1 MSNQYCSIL
10 QSPLG
15 PISIFADDQ
24 YVQKI
29 TFKEPSD
36 SDNEADSSTLAENE
50 LTKLALSQLTDYFEG
65 RLKTFTLPLKQP
77 GTAFQQEV
85 WSALATIGYGVTR
98 SYLQMAKQMNNVL
111 AIRAMAAA
119 NGKNNLAI
127 VVPCHRVIGSDGTL
141 VGYAGSLWRKK
152 WLLDHEREV
161 SQQGQMT
168 LKF

>member
-1 MSNQYCSIL
+1 MNIQYCSIL

-15 PISIFADDQ
+15 PVSIFADEQ
-24 YVQKI
+24 FVQKI
-29 TFKEPSD
+29 TFQEDLIAEP
-36 SDNEADSSTLAENE
+36 NENE
-50 LTKLALSQLTDYFEG
+50 VTQLALLQLTAYFEG
-65 RLKTFTLPLKQP
+65 NLKTFSLPLKQS

-85 WSALATIGYGVTR
+85 WSALLSIDYGLTR

>member
-1 MSNQYCSIL
+1 MNIQYSSIL

-15 PISIFADDQ
+15 PISIIADAQ
-24 YVQKI
+24 FVQQI
-29 TFKEPSD
+29 TFKENLITEPQ
-36 SDNEADSSTLAENE
+36 ENE
-50 LTKLALSQLTDYFEG
+50 ITQLAVSQLTAYFEG
-65 RLKTFTLPLKQP
+65 NLKTFTLPIKQT

-85 WSALATIGYGVTR
+85 WSALLTIDYAVTR

>member
-1 MSNQYCSIL
+1 MNIQYCSIL

-15 PISIFADDQ
+15 PISIIADEQ
-24 YVQKI
+24 FIQQI
-29 TFKEPSD
+29 TFKENLITEPQ
-36 SDNEADSSTLAENE
+36 ENE
-50 LTKLALSQLTDYFEG
+50 VTKLAVSQLTAYFEG
-65 RLKTFTLPLKQP
+65 SLKTFTLPIKQP

-85 WSALATIGYGVTR
+85 WSALLTIDYGVTR

>member
-1 MSNQYCSIL
+1 MNIQYCSIL

-15 PISIFADDQ
+15 PVSIFADEQ
-24 YVQKI
+24 FVQKI
-29 TFKEPSD
+29 TFQEDLIAEP
-36 SDNEADSSTLAENE
+36 NENE
-50 LTKLALSQLTDYFEG
+50 VTQLALSQLTAYFEG
-65 RLKTFTLPLKQP
+65 NLKTFSLPLKQS

-85 WSALATIGYGVTR
+85 WSALLSIDYGLTR

>member
-1 MSNQYCSIL
+1 MNIQYCSIL

-15 PISIFADDQ
+15 PISIIADEQ
-24 YVQKI
+24 FVQQI
-29 TFKEPSD
+29 TFKENLF
-36 SDNEADSSTLAENE
+36 NEPQENE
-50 LTKLALSQLTDYFEG
+50 VTQLAASQLTAYFEG
-65 RLKTFTLPLKQP
+65 NLKTFTLPIKQA

-85 WSALATIGYGVTR
+85 WSALLTIDYGVTR

>member
-1 MSNQYCSIL
+1 MNIQYCSIL

-15 PISIFADDQ
+15 PISIIADEQ
-24 YVQKI
+24 FVQAI
-29 TFKEPSD
+29 TFKENLITEPQ
-36 SDNEADSSTLAENE
+36 ENE
-50 LTKLALSQLTDYFEG
+50 VTKLAVSQLMAYFEG
-65 RLKTFTLPLKQP
+65 NLKTFTLPIKQA

-85 WSALATIGYGVTR
+85 WSALLTIDYGVTR

>member
-1 MSNQYCSIL
+1 MNIQYCSIL

-15 PISIFADDQ
+15 PISIVADEQ
-24 YVQKI
+24 FVQKI
-29 TFKEPSD
+29 SFKEHIITEQ
-36 SDNEADSSTLAENE
+36 NENE
-50 LTKLALSQLTDYFEG
+50 ITQLAVSQLTAYFEG
-65 RLKTFTLPLKQP
+65 SLKTFTLPIQQP

-85 WSALATIGYGVTR
+85 WAALLTIDYGVTR

-161 SQQGQMT
+161 SQQGQMM

>member
-1 MSNQYCSIL
+1 MNIQYCSIL

-15 PISIFADDQ
+15 PVSIFADEQ
-24 YVQKI
+24 FVQKI
-29 TFKEPSD
+29 TFQEDLIAEP
-36 SDNEADSSTLAENE
+36 NENGVTQ
-50 LTKLALSQLTDYFEG
+50 LALSQLTAYFEG
-65 RLKTFTLPLKQP
+65 NLKTFSLPLKQS

-85 WSALATIGYGVTR
+85 WSALLSIDYGLTR

-127 VVPCHRVIGSDGTL
+127 VVPCHRVIGGDGTL

>member
-1 MSNQYCSIL
+1 MNIQYCSIL

-15 PISIFADDQ
+15 PISIVADEQ
-24 YVQKI
+24 FVQKI
-29 TFKEPSD
+29 SFKE
-36 SDNEADSSTLAENE
+36 NLITEQNENE
-50 LTKLALSQLTDYFEG
+50 ITQLAVSQLTAYFEG
-65 RLKTFTLPLKQP
+65 GLKTFTLPIKQS

-85 WSALATIGYGVTR
+85 WSALLTIDYGVTR

>member
-1 MSNQYCSIL
+1 MNIQYCSIL
-10 QSPLG
+10 QSPVG
-15 PISIFADDQ
+15 PVSIFADEQ
-24 YVQKI
+24 FVQKI
-29 TFKEPSD
+29 TFKEELITEP
-36 SDNEADSSTLAENE
+36 NENGITQLAE
-50 LTKLALSQLTDYFEG
+50 SQLRAYFEG
-65 RLKTFTLPLKQP
+65 DLKVFTLPIKQP

-85 WSALATIGYGVTR
+85 WAALLTIDYGVTR

-119 NGKNNLAI
+119 NGKNELAI

>member
-1 MSNQYCSIL
+1 MNIQYCSIL
-10 QSPLG
+10 QSPVG
-15 PISIFADDQ
+15 PVSIFADEQ
-24 YVQKI
+24 FVQKI
-29 TFKEPSD
+29 TFKEDLITEP
-36 SDNEADSSTLAENE
+36 NENEITRLAE
-50 LTKLALSQLTDYFEG
+50 SQLKAYFEG
-65 RLKTFTLPLKQP
+65 DLKVFTLPIKQP
-77 GTAFQQEV
+77 GTTFQQEV
-85 WSALATIGYGVTR
+85 WAALLTIDYGITR

-119 NGKNNLAI
+119 NGKNELAI

>member
-1 MSNQYCSIL
+1 MNIQYCSIL
-10 QSPLG
+10 QSPVG
-15 PISIFADDQ
+15 PVSIFADEQ
-24 YVQKI
+24 FVQKI
-29 TFKEPSD
+29 TFKEGLITEP
-36 SDNEADSSTLAENE
+36 NENE
-50 LTKLALSQLTDYFEG
+50 VTQLAVAQLSAYFDG
-65 RLKTFTLPLKQP
+65 NLRTFSLPVKQP

-85 WSALATIGYGVTR
+85 WAALLTIDYGITR

-119 NGKNNLAI
+119 NGKNDLAI
-127 VVPCHRVIGSDGTL
+127 VVPCHRVIGSDGSL

>member
-1 MSNQYCSIL
+1 MNIQYCSIL

-15 PISIFADDQ
+15 PISIVADEQ
-24 YVQKI
+24 FVQKI
-29 TFKEPSD
+29 SFKE
-36 SDNEADSSTLAENE
+36 NSSTEQNENE
-50 LTKLALSQLTDYFEG
+50 ITQLAVSQLTAYFEG
-65 RLKTFTLPLKQP
+65 SLKTFTLPIKQS
-77 GTAFQQEV
+77 GTGFQQEV
-85 WSALATIGYGVTR
+85 WSALLTIDYGVTR

>member
-1 MSNQYCSIL
+1 MNIQYCSIL
-10 QSPLG
+10 QNPLG
-15 PISIFADDQ
+15 PISIIADAQ
-24 YVQKI
+24 FVQQI
-29 TFKEPSD
+29 TFKENLITEPQ
-36 SDNEADSSTLAENE
+36 ENE
-50 LTKLALSQLTDYFEG
+50 ITQLAVSQLTAYFEG
-65 RLKTFTLPLKQP
+65 NLKTFTLPIKQT

-85 WSALATIGYGVTR
+85 WSALLTIDYAVTR

>member
-1 MSNQYCSIL
+1 MNIQYCSIL
-10 QSPLG
+10 QSPVG
-15 PISIFADDQ
+15 PVSIFADEQ
-24 YVQKI
+24 FVQKI
-29 TFKEPSD
+29 TFKEDLITEP
-36 SDNEADSSTLAENE
+36 NENEITQLAE
-50 LTKLALSQLTDYFEG
+50 SQLKAYFEG
-65 RLKTFTLPLKQP
+65 DLKVFTLPIKQP

-85 WSALATIGYGVTR
+85 WAALLTIDYGLTR

-119 NGKNNLAI
+119 NGKNELAI

>member
-1 MSNQYCSIL
+1 MNIQYCSIL

-15 PISIFADDQ
+15 PISIITDEQF
-24 YVQKI
+24 VQKI
-29 TFKEPSD
+29 SFKEHLLTEQ
-36 SDNEADSSTLAENE
+36 NENE
-50 LTKLALSQLTDYFEG
+50 ITQLAVSQLTAYFEG
-65 RLKTFTLPLKQP
+65 NLKTFTLPIQQP

-85 WSALATIGYGVTR
+85 WSALLTIDYGVTR

>member
-1 MSNQYCSIL
+1 MNIQYCSIL

-15 PISIFADDQ
+15 PVSIFADEQ
-24 YVQKI
+24 FVQKI
-29 TFKEPSD
+29 TFQEDLIAEP
-36 SDNEADSSTLAENE
+36 NENE
-50 LTKLALSQLTDYFEG
+50 VTQLALSQLTAYFEG
-65 RLKTFTLPLKQP
+65 NLKTFSLPLKQS

-85 WSALATIGYGVTR
+85 WSALLSIDYGLTR

-127 VVPCHRVIGSDGTL
+127 VVPCHRVIGGDGTL

>member
-1 MSNQYCSIL
+1 MNIQYCSIL

-15 PISIFADDQ
+15 PISIIADEQ
-24 YVQKI
+24 FVQKI
-29 TFKEPSD
+29 SFKEHLIAEQ
-36 SDNEADSSTLAENE
+36 NENE
-50 LTKLALSQLTDYFEG
+50 ITQLAVSQLTAYFEG
-65 RLKTFTLPLKQP
+65 SLKTFTLPIQQP

-85 WSALATIGYGVTR
+85 WSALLTIDYGATR

>member
-1 MSNQYCSIL
+1 MNIQYCSIL

-15 PISIFADDQ
+15 PISIIADEHF
-24 YVQKI
+24 VQKI
-29 TFKEPSD
+29 TFKENLITEPQ
-36 SDNEADSSTLAENE
+36 ENE
-50 LTKLALSQLTDYFEG
+50 ITQLAVSQLTAYFEG
-65 RLKTFTLPLKQP
+65 NLKTFTLPIKQT

-85 WSALATIGYGVTR
+85 WSALLTIDYGVTR

>member
-1 MSNQYCSIL
+1 MNIQYCSIL

-15 PISIFADDQ
+15 PISIIADAQ
-24 YVQKI
+24 FVQQI
-29 TFKEPSD
+29 TFKENLITEPQ
-36 SDNEADSSTLAENE
+36 ENE
-50 LTKLALSQLTDYFEG
+50 ITQLAVSQLTAYFEG
-65 RLKTFTLPLKQP
+65 NLKTFTLPIKQT

-85 WSALATIGYGVTR
+85 WSALLTIDYGVTR
-98 SYLQMAKQMNNVL
+98 SYLQMAKHMNNVL

-141 VGYAGSLWRKK
+141 VGYAGLLWRKK

>member
-1 MSNQYCSIL
+1 MNIQYCSIL

-15 PISIFADDQ
+15 PVSIFADEQ
-24 YVQKI
+24 FVQKI
-29 TFKEPSD
+29 TFQEDLIAEP
-36 SDNEADSSTLAENE
+36 NENGVTQ
-50 LTKLALSQLTDYFEG
+50 LALSQLTAYFEG
-65 RLKTFTLPLKQP
+65 NLKTFSLPLKQS

-85 WSALATIGYGVTR
+85 WSALLSIDYGLTR

>member
-1 MSNQYCSIL
+1 MNIQYCSIL

-15 PISIFADDQ
+15 PISIIADAQ
-24 YVQKI
+24 FVQEI
-29 TFKEPSD
+29 TFKENLITEPK
-36 SDNEADSSTLAENE
+36 ENE
-50 LTKLALSQLTDYFEG
+50 VTQLVVSQLTAYFEG
-65 RLKTFTLPLKQP
+65 NLKTFTLPIKQA

-85 WSALATIGYGVTR
+85 WSALLTIDYGVTR

>member
-1 MSNQYCSIL
+1 MNIQYCSIL

-15 PISIFADDQ
+15 PISVIADEHF
-24 YVQKI
+24 VQKI
-29 TFKEPSD
+29 TFKE
-36 SDNEADSSTLAENE
+36 NLSTEPQENE
-50 LTKLALSQLTDYFEG
+50 VTQLAVSQLTAYFEG
-65 RLKTFTLPLKQP
+65 NLKTFTLPIKQV

-85 WSALATIGYGVTR
+85 WSALLTIDYGVTR
-98 SYLQMAKQMNNVL
+98 SYLQMAKQMNKVL

>member
-1 MSNQYCSIL
+1 MNVQYCSIL

-15 PISIFADDQ
+15 PISIFAAEDF
-24 YVQKI
+24 VQKI
-29 TFKEPSD
+29 TFKETDISAI
-36 SDNEADSSTLAENE
+36 NENRITLMAV
-50 LTKLALSQLTDYFEG
+50 AQLSAYFEG
-65 RLKTFTLPLKQP
+65 SLKTFTLPLKQA
-77 GTAFQQEV
+77 GTDFQQEV
-85 WSALATIGYGVTR
+85 WSALLTIDYGITR